1 MRSLFQLKSSP
12 TVFLGIISMQMS
24 LQPFA
29 RLDDSVSVSVAC
41 GKAGSEFPNLAAGAV
56 RNTDGV

>member
-29 RLDDSVSVSVAC
+29 RLDDSVSVAC